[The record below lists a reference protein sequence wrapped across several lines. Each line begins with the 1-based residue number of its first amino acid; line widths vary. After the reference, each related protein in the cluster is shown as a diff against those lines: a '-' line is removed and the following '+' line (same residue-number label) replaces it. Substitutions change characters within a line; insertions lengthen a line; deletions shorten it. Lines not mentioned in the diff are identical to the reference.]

1 MRRCLTALLALVVTI
16 AAAPSRAAQAP
27 RDAHVV
33 VIGID
38 GMDPNMLTRFMDA
51 GRMPN
56 FRALIDEGQLLPLE
70 TSVPPQSPVA
80 WSNFITGT
88 DPGSHGIYD
97 FIHRDPATYTP
108 IFSAAEIKEP
118 EKTLSL
124 GDWILPLSKGG
135 TVLLRRGEAFWE
147 TLERAGVPCT
157 IIRVPANY
165 PPSPTSQETLAG
177 MGTPDLLGSYGTFTL
192 FTDDPEWEGAM
203 ASGGRIR
210 LVKASGGRVN
220 TNIEGPRNSLR
231 KSQPVLECPLTI
243 DVDPASDAARI
254 TVASEE
260 AFLRSG
266 EWSGWLPVEFNL
278 VGPFKKL
285 HGMCRFYLKSTSPL
299 HLYASPINIDPRR
312 PALPIS
318 TPGNLATRLA
328 ERTGPYY
335 TQGIAEDTKALEAGV
350 FRDAEFVT
358 QTDTIMAER
367 ERMHHVLLHD
377 YRNGLLFFYV
387 STVDQ
392 SCHALW
398 RDTDPAH
405 PAHVDGNGF
414 EDRFGQLY
422 EEMDRMLGEV
432 RSRIPRDATLIIL
445 SDHGFAPFYK
455 KVNINTWLYQNGY
468 LALIRPEEIGRHP
481 LFGDVFWRRTRAYA
495 AGLNGLYVNL
505 TGREA
510 KGIVSPG
517 PQYDALLDELR
528 EKLLALR
535 DPETGEQ
542 VITTVYKASEIYHGA
557 ELPNAPDLIVGY
569 NRGYRSSDDSAL
581 GTVTQDVITLNL
593 NKWTG
598 DHCIDHR
605 WVPGVLISNRRFD
618 VTDPSLLDVPVTIIR
633 LFGVEPPAAMKG
645 RNLFTAGAATAAS
658 H

>member
-1 MRRCLTALLALVVTI
+1 MKRVLALVLLLL
-16 AAAPSRAAQAP
+16 ASASALHAS

-38 GMDPNMLTRFMDA
+38 GMDPNMLRHFIDD

-56 FRALIDEGQLLPLE
+56 FKALIDEGMLLPLE

-88 DPGSHGIYD
+88 DPGAHGIFD
-97 FIHRDPATYTP
+97 FIHRDPETYTP
-108 IFSAAEIKEP
+108 IFSAAEITEP

-147 TLERAGVPCT
+147 TLEHAGVPCT
-157 IIRVPANY
+157 VIRVPANY

-210 LVKASGGRVN
+210 LVQAEQGRVK
-220 TNIEGPRNSLR
+220 TGIEGPRNTLR
-231 KSQPVLECPLTI
+231 RDRPVLECPLVI
-243 DVDPASDAARI
+243 DVDPENDAARI
-254 TVASEE
+254 SVGSEE
-260 AFLRSG
+260 TLLHSG
-266 EWSGWLPVEFNL
+266 EWSGWLPVEFDL

-285 HGMCRFYLKSTSPL
+285 HGMCRFHLKSTAPL
-299 HLYASPINIDPRR
+299 RLYASPINIDPRR

-318 TPGNLATRLA
+318 TPGDLAARLA

-350 FRDAEFVT
+350 FDDSDFVT

-367 ERMHHVLLHD
+367 TRMHDVLLHD
-377 YRNGLLFFYV
+377 YRDGLLFFYV

-414 EDRFGQLY
+414 EDRFGELY
-422 EEMDRMLGEV
+422 EEMDRMLGDV
-432 RSRIPRDATLIIL
+432 RSRIPKDATLIIL
-445 SDHGFAPFYK
+445 SDHGFAPFYR

-505 TGREA
+505 TGRES
-510 KGIVSPG
+510 KGIVPAG
-517 PQYDALLDELR
+517 QQYDELLDELIAG
-528 EKLLALR
+528 LLAFR
-535 DPETGEQ
+535 DPETNEQ
-542 VITTVYKASEIYHGA
+542 VITRVYKASEVYHGA
-557 ELPNAPDLIVGY
+557 ELANAPDLIIGF
-569 NRGYRSSDDSAL
+569 NKGYRSSDDSAL
-581 GTVTQDVITLNL
+581 GTVTRDLIVPNL
-593 NKWTG
+593 GKWTG
-598 DHCIDHR
+598 DHCMDHR
-605 WVPGVLISNRRFD
+605 WVPGVLISNRKFA
-618 VTDPSLLDVPVTIIR
+618 VQDPALIDVPVTIIR
-633 LFGVEPPAAMKG
+633 LFGVDPPTAMKG
-645 RNLFTAGAATAAS
+645 RNLFADADGAAAM